1 MELARNV
8 LETVR
13 IVIGVYRM
21 KIQLKLMT
29 VLTVLIIIVS
39 GVPTFTARAKEEG
52 PQVSGEVPLFR
63 ACLEYS
69 FEGYVVKGSLTERIP
84 DLRQVQ
90 PMYSLD
96 GQTWQPCGVE
106 WNLHQFP
113 MGNSYKLT
121 DLQNQICLY
130 DSMEPLKSY
139 LAGRR
144 DRFYLKLC
152 ATGGNG
158 AVCETNAVVI
168 ERTTVQQVP
177 EEITFAAA
185 FAPAMCVIEKN
196 PFCCYGRYQMNV
208 NADATLQDIS
218 ALLPDTIPV
227 EVQLY
232 KGKNFIA
239 EGIVDCPVTWK
250 ALPRLQL
257 TVGETVTV
265 PDAAEELVIP
275 AGTMLSTPIGVF
287 SLEKPLR
294 IAQDEIMTDE
304 IRLVLNIFPIGEK
317 PSETPPSESS
327 GGAGGNEVNAG
338 ADNKKD
344 STQEGQRPVLPWNP
358 KSETQM
364 QQNPTLNPESK
375 PGEQQPDS
383 LNDSESRPE
392 DRQSDSYYNIGNAS
406 EVPSRS
412 GVTFSNAFIYE
423 SQQSQQATA
432 SVYQFESSAQ
442 LLAAEAVADICTS
455 VVIVRM
461 RASNISRRM
470 IPQIVCI
477 LNMVV
482 YIN

>member
-8 LETVR
+8 LESVR
-13 IVIGVYRM
+13 MVMGVYRM
-21 KIQLKLMT
+21 KIQFKFMMIL
-29 VLTVLIIIVS
+29 VVSIIIVS

-52 PQVSGEVPLFR
+52 PQVSGEAPLFQ

-69 FEGYVVKGSLTERIP
+69 FEGYVVKGSLTELIP
-84 DLRQVQ
+84 NLRQVQ

-96 GQTWQPCGVE
+96 GQTWQPCGVK
-106 WNLHQFP
+106 WNLHQLP
-113 MGNSYKLT
+113 VGNSYKLT

-144 DRFYLKLC
+144 DRFYLKLH

-158 AVCETNAVVI
+158 AVCETNIVII

-177 EEITFAAA
+177 EEITFAAT
-185 FAPAMCVIEKN
+185 FAPAMRVIEKN
-196 PFCCYGRYQMNV
+196 PFCSYGRYQMNV
-208 NADATLQDIS
+208 NADVTLQDIS

-227 EVQLY
+227 EVQIY

-250 ALPRLQL
+250 ALTHLQL
-257 TVGETVTV
+257 AAGETVTI

-294 IAQDEIMTDE
+294 IAQDAIMKDE
-304 IRLVLNIFPIGEK
+304 IRLVLNIFPIGER
-317 PSETPPSESS
+317 PPETPTSENS

-344 STQEGQRPVLPWNP
+344 STEEGQRPVLPWNP
-358 KSETQM
+358 ESETQT
-364 QQNPTLNPESK
+364 QQNPESK
-375 PGEQQPDS
+375 TGEQQPD
-383 LNDSESRPE
+383 LVNDSESRPE
-392 DRQSDSYYNIGNAS
+392 DRQSDSYHSIGNAS
-406 EVPSRS
+406 EAPARS

-482 YIN
+482 YTN